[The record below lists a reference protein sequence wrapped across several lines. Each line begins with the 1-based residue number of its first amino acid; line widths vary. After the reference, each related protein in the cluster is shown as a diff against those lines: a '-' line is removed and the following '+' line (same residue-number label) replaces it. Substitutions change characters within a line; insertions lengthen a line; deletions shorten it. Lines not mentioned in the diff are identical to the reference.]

1 MCDEKVP
8 VMSAEPSAS
17 SQFPVY
23 KRLRATMYHNRTK
36 HFPRLPELRLDLIIP
51 DQLKTTKSGKD
62 FFVVKCETKHILTA
76 VPNAGNQKNFG
87 DG

>member
-1 MCDEKVP
+1 
-8 VMSAEPSAS
+8 MSAEPSAS

-62 FFVVKCETKHILTA
+62 FFVTA